1 MNTQAIENFCL
12 MHFREHLNW
21 FAKYLDTFSTFIDKN
36 FIFPSYIILKKKPN
50 SDEASLNEDLKL

>member
-1 MNTQAIENFCL
+1 

-36 FIFPSYIILKKKPN
+36 FIFPSYIILKKKSN